1 MPTSPTISDPAAP
14 AGYAML
20 VFRLA
25 RVTGFRLARAL
36 ASLALRTNEFAVLH
50 HLQEAGPL
58 SQQQLG
64 GALGIDPSN
73 LVGLLDALESD
84 GLIVR
89 PRDPRDRRRHLV
101 ELTAAG
107 RTRVEQAKRAVAEAE
122 QSMLAPLDE
131 RERKQLHG
139 LLKRLAG
146 HSCTPDGKRD
156 RC

>member
-1 MPTSPTISDPAAP
+1 MATVSDTSAP
-14 AGYAML
+14 AGHAML

-36 ASLALRTNEFAVLH
+36 ASLELRTNEFAVLH

-101 ELTAAG
+101 EPTPAG
-107 RTRVEQAKRAVAEAE
+107 RKRLVEAKRAVAQAE
-122 QSMLAPLDE
+122 QNLLAPLDA
-131 RERKQLHG
+131 RERQQLHG

-146 HSCTPDGKRD
+146 HSCGPESAQRG

>member
-1 MPTSPTISDPAAP
+1 MATISDTSAP
-14 AGYAML
+14 AGHAML

-36 ASLALRTNEFAVLH
+36 ASLELRTNEFAVLH

-101 ELTAAG
+101 EPTPAG
-107 RTRVEQAKRAVAEAE
+107 
-122 QSMLAPLDE
+122 
-131 RERKQLHG
+131 
-139 LLKRLAG
+139 
-146 HSCTPDGKRD
+146 
-156 RC
+156 